1 MIIGFDSQNYDI
13 PLIKRFLPS
22 ALSRLDTL
30 PSLVIKKNN
39 RFMALRTKTLQY
51 LDSTSYLAAGTSLRD
66 FYKAYN
72 VKSPKRFFP
81 YKWFDDLQKLKATQL
96 LSIEY
101 FYSILTDRTI
111 SQENYQL
118 CQDVWKEQNMKT
130 FGDFVKYYNNLD
142 VIGLVDGVQKLMKV
156 KELKK
161 QDIFK
166 DKCLITWTCSTIF
179 I

>member
-1 MIIGFDSQNYDI
+1 MIIGFNSQNYDI

-72 VKSPKRFFP
+72 VKSPKGFFP